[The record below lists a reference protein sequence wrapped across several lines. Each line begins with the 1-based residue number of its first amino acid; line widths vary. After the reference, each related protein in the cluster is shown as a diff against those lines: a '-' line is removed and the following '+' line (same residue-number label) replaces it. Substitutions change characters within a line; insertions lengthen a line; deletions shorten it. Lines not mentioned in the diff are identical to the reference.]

1 MLLQIQWNSRGAA
14 PDKMVWRRT
23 CNQPKGSERER
34 DQRRVFDLYRFPT
47 TGRPEVWAFKNSD
60 QATPIKPFT
69 ILNDGEAL
77 ASAANAFQINRSA
90 AEVAEGSNLFKA

>member
-14 PDKMVWRRT
+14 PDKMVRRRT
-23 CNQPKGSERER
+23 CNQPKGSERKR